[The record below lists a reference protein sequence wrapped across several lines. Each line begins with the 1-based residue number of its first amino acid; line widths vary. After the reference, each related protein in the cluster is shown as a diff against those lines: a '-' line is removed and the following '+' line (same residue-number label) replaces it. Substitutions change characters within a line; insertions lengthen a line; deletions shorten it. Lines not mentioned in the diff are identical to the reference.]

1 MKQNFLKLPA
11 WLRTN
16 VFYRAKL
23 ELDSTEPVKQQ
34 SDCIRVHPYDAN
46 LISSDKGNGKHVVM
60 LDLDVEHLYV
70 ESSTEGHGHLYIT
83 ADLDYE
89 DLVEIL
95 EPLVK
100 HGIVQEG
107 IYNTLL
113 ERKHLNLRLPGQ
125 IKYSQDDLGLE
136 EIKKVKG
143 IE

>member
-1 MKQNFLKLPA
+1 MKQNFLRLPV

-23 ELDSTEPVKQQ
+23 ELDSTAPVKQQ
-34 SDCIRVHPYDAN
+34 SDCVRVHPYDAN
-46 LISSDKGNGKHVVM
+46 LISSARSNGKHVLM
-60 LDLDVEHLYV
+60 LDLDAEHFYV
-70 ESSTEGHGHLYIT
+70 KSSNEGHGHLYIA

-113 ERKHLNLRLPGQ
+113 ERKHLSLRLPGQ
-125 IKYSQDDLGLE
+125 MKYSEDDLGLE
-136 EIKKVKG
+136 EIKKLKG
-143 IE
+143 IQ